1 MILKAEVKDFGK
13 WKAMFDSLE
22 QQRQQMG
29 ISFKAYQN
37 ARSPH
42 YSYVIGTA
50 PSAAIFKEFFNSPER
65 QAIQNSTMTSP
76 PKISFLTEC

>member
-29 ISFKAYQN
+29 ISFGAYQN

-65 QAIQNSTMTSP
+65 QAIQKSMMISP
-76 PKISFLTEC
+76 PEITFLTEC